1 MTRVIV
7 TGELFLVFCSGCVTH
22 RSHLSHTR
30 DYIPKSVLTDRCN
43 EQAPAPLA
51 VESEEIRLRRLEAF
65 TTTVIV
71 VGRVAYEI
79 IRVIR

>member
-1 MTRVIV
+1 MTRVIIV
-7 TGELFLVFCSGCVTH
+7 GLLVLTGSGCVTH
-22 RSHLSHTR
+22 RGHLSHTR
-30 DYIPKSVLTDRCN
+30 DYIPKSVVKDRCN

-71 VGRVAYEI
+71 VGRVACEI